1 MSIAPANADPTAVTQ
16 TTAAPNPASAHHAF
30 HADLP
35 SLSEHVAIVVQQYLD
50 TLGDEPASD
59 LYALMLSQLEQ
70 PLLQVLLAHT
80 RGNQSQVAAMLGMNR
95 GTLRKK
101 LKMYGLL
108 K

>member
-1 MSIAPANADPTAVTQ
+1 MPITSTKPDPSTLTPPTDPTLG
-16 TTAAPNPASAHHAF
+16 
-30 HADLP
+30 LP
-35 SLSEHVAIVVQQYLD
+35 SLSEHVAIAVRQYLA
-50 TLGDEPASD
+50 TLGDENASD

-70 PLLQVLLAHT
+70 PLLQVLLEHT

-101 LKMYGLL
+101 LKTYGLL